1 MTKPNKTLQY
11 YNQSAQTFVQG
22 TVDADLGKLH
32 RRFLKLLPIQAHIF
46 DLGCGSGRD
55 AKAFLDAGYQVTAM
69 DGSQACCKLAGDY
82 IGQPVLC
89 QTFEELDFDAAFD
102 GVWACASLL
111 HVPYAELTGIFRKVA
126 RVLRPGGY
134 LYASFKYGDFEGER
148 NGRYFT
154 DLNEERLATLIE
166 PVAGLVVVETFVTG
180 DVRDGRY
187 GEKWLNVIG
196 EKDSKNVFVSK
207 NYKGN

>member
-1 MTKPNKTLQY
+1 MTKNSNKTLQY
-11 YNQSAQTFVQG
+11 YNETAPTFVQG
-22 TVDADLGKLH
+22 TITADLSKLH
-32 RRFLKLLPIQAHIF
+32 RRFLKLLPIQAHIL

-55 AKAFLDAGYQVTAM
+55 AKAFLDAGYQVTAI
-69 DGSQACCKLAGDY
+69 DGSAGCCKLAGDY

-89 QTFEELDFDAAFD
+89 QTFDELDFDAAFD

-126 RVLRPGGY
+126 RALRPGGY

-154 DLNEERLATLIE
+154 DLDEGRLAAVMQ
-166 PVAGLVVVETFVTG
+166 PVAGLTIVETFVTG
-180 DVRDGRY
+180 DVRDGRG

-196 EKDSKNVFVSK
+196 ERR
-207 NYKGN
+207 